1 MEEPKI
7 LETGEKILVG
17 MRITTTLLEGR
28 ESELWRTF
36 RSRASEIP
44 ERTGIN
50 FFSVKVYGADY
61 SFSSRF
67 DPNAAFDKWAAIE
80 VANFVEVHEDF
91 EQLIIPVGRYAVFI
105 HYGTPA
111 MAAVTFGH
119 IFGSWLP
126 NSDFEVDHR
135 PHFEVLGD
143 KWSPFDPEAE
153 EEVWVPVTTRRQ

>member
-7 LETGEKILVG
+7 LETGVKILVG

-28 ESELWRTF
+28 ESELWRSF

-44 ERTGIN
+44 ERNGTD

-61 SFSSRF
+61 SFSRF
-67 DPNAAFDKWAAIE
+67 DLNAKFDKWAAVE
-80 VANFVEVHEDF
+80 VASLAEVNEDF
-91 EQLIIPVGRYAVFI
+91 DQLVIPVGRYAVFI
-105 HYGTPA
+105 HHGTPA
-111 MAAVTFGH
+111 MAAITFGH
-119 IFGSWLP
+119 IFESWLP

-135 PHFEVLGD
+135 PHFEVLGE

-153 EEVWVPVTTRRQ
+153 EEVWVPVTPRGR